1 MNHDNIISLI
11 TERFDTLSKGHKT
24 IARFVMEHYDKAA
37 YMNVE
42 QLSDVT
48 GVSEATVVRFSAEL
62 GYEKYQKFQRA
73 VLEYAKSKL
82 TSLQRMDLT
91 YGRLDAENILSGV
104 LNSDIEKI
112 RTTLSSV
119 DQSEFETIVETISHA
134 RRIYIV
140 GLRSASYLAGLLAYY
155 LNLIF
160 NNVSVVSSVSPSEIF
175 EQLYRIG
182 PEDVLIGISF
192 PRYSKRTIDALHF
205 AKSKGV
211 TVIGITDGN
220 FSPIKTHADYSLL
233 ARSDMESFVDSLVAP
248 LSVINALIVALG
260 GRNKDQVYKNF
271 ENLERIWHEY
281 DVYDDVDETPSR
293 TTPHAESVNE

>member
-1 MNHDNIISLI
+1 MKHDNIISLI
-11 TERFDTLSKGHKT
+11 TERFDSLSKGHKT
-24 IARFVMEHYDKAA
+24 IARFVIEHYDKAA

-42 QLSDVT
+42 QLSTVT

-62 GYEKYQKFQRA
+62 GYEKYQKFQRD

-112 RTTLSSV
+112 RTTLASI
-119 DQSEFETIVETISHA
+119 DQNEFESIVDTISKA

-140 GLRSASYLAGLLAYY
+140 GLRSASYLAGILAYY

-182 PEDVLIGISF
+182 PEDVIIGISF
-192 PRYSKRTIDALHF
+192 PRYSKRTIDALRF

-211 TVIGITDGN
+211 TVIGITDGV
-220 FSPIKTHADYSLL
+220 FSPIKVNADYSLL

-260 GRNKDQVYKNF
+260 ARNKEQVYKNF

-281 DVYDDVDETPSR
+281 DVYDDVDESKETRGQNTELSK
-293 TTPHAESVNE
+293 E